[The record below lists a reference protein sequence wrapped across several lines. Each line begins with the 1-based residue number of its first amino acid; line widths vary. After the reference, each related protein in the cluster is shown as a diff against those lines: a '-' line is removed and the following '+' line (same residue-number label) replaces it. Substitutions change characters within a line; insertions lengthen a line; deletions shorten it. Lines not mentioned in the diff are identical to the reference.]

1 MDELLYQ
8 FLIQYKKLS
17 LPGIGSLIV
26 LRQPAQSDFFNKA
39 FSAPAFSFAFDQK
52 QDASSKKLFSWL
64 STLLGC
70 TDDEA
75 IKKINDFCIDL
86 KSRLHEQRSIQ
97 WSGVGSF
104 KTDEEGNISFEPE
117 TKRFFFEKDI
127 IAEKVLRANPEHRMM
142 VGEVEKTSSQ
152 MTELL
157 SQPEEIK
164 RSNWWVWP
172 LIIGIIAITFIGWY
186 FSTHGLQTNS
196 SGLQHKVNTEQGGPT
211 YKLLQ

>member
-8 FLIQYKKLS
+8 FLIQYKRLS
-17 LPGIGSLIV
+17 LPGVGSLII

-52 QDASSKKLFSWL
+52 HDAPSKKLFSWL
-64 STLLGC
+64 SALL
-70 TDDEA
+70 
-75 IKKINDFCIDL
+75 KNK
-86 KSRLHEQRSIQ
+86 LHEQKNIQ
-97 WSGVGSF
+97 WSGVGAF
-104 KTDEEGNISFEPE
+104 KTDEEGNIRFEPAA
-117 TKRFFFEKDI
+117 KKFVFEKDL

-157 SQPEEIK
+157 SQPEEVK
-164 RSNWWVWP
+164 KSNWWVWP
-172 LIIGIIAITFIGWY
+172 LILAIIAITFIGWY

-196 SGLQHKVNTEQGGPT
+196 SGLQHKVNPGQTNST

>member
-8 FLIQYKKLS
+8 FLIQYKRLS
-17 LPGIGSLIV
+17 LPGVGSLII

-52 QDASSKKLFSWL
+52 HDAPSKKLFSWL
-64 STLLGC
+64 SALLGC
-70 TDDEA
+70 SEDEA

-86 KSRLHEQRSIQ
+86 KNKLHEQKNIQ
-97 WSGVGSF
+97 WSGVGAF
-104 KTDEEGNISFEPE
+104 KTDEEGNIRFEPAA
-117 TKRFFFEKDI
+117 KKFVFEKDL

-157 SQPEEIK
+157 SQPEEVK
-164 RSNWWVWP
+164 KSNWWVWP
-172 LIIGIIAITFIGWY
+172 LILAIIAITFIGWY

-196 SGLQHKVNTEQGGPT
+196 SGLQHKVNPGQTNST